1 MDLFVLH
8 DKIKLKGKYRMI
20 MNGKK
25 GLIVGLANNKS
36 IAYGIAKACADQGAE
51 MAFTYLND
59 ALKKRVEPI
68 AKEFGSDKV
77 YELDVSNE
85 EHMAGIA
92 ALVEK
97 DFGKIDFL
105 VHSVA
110 FAPKEALSEPFIK
123 TSKTAF
129 QIAMDISV
137 YSFIDLTNRLE
148 SVLADNASILT
159 LSYLG
164 GPKYIVN
171 YNVMGVA
178 KAALESSV
186 RYMAVVLGKK
196 GQRVNAI
203 SAGPIRT
210 LAAAGIGDFKQIL
223 NWNETNSP
231 LKKNV
236 TTEQVGNSAMYLLS
250 DLASGVTGE
259 IHYVDS
265 GYNIMGMA
273 AAETN
278 EDGKTVFSWDSR
290 KTHKL

>member
-1 MDLFVLH
+1 
-8 DKIKLKGKYRMI
+8 MI
-20 MNGKK
+20 MKGKK

-36 IAYGIAKACADQGAE
+36 IAYGIAKSCADQGAE

-68 AKEFGSDKV
+68 AKEFGSEYV
-77 YELDVSNE
+77 YELDVSNP
-85 EHMAGIA
+85 EHMDSLASKI
-92 ALVEK
+92 EK

-110 FAPKEALSEPFIK
+110 FAPKEALTNSFMQTTKE
-123 TSKTAF
+123 AF

-137 YSFIDLTNRLE
+137 YSLIDLTNKLE
-148 SVLADNASILT
+148 SVLSDDASILT

-178 KAALESSV
+178 KAALESTV
-186 RYMAVVLGKK
+186 RYMAVDLGKK

-223 NWNETNSP
+223 NWNEVNAP

-236 TTEQVGNSAMYLLS
+236 TIHQVGNSAMYLLS
-250 DLASGVTGE
+250 DLSSGVTGE

-278 EDGKTVFSWDSR
+278 EEGKTVLSWDM
-290 KTHKL
+290 K

>member
-1 MDLFVLH
+1 MVM
-8 DKIKLKGKYRMI
+8 K
-20 MNGKK
+20 GKK

-36 IAYGIAKACADQGAE
+36 IAYGIAQACAEQGAE
-51 MAFTYLND
+51 LAFTYLND

-68 AKEFGSDKV
+68 AKKFGSDKV

-85 EHMAGIA
+85 EHMSGIA
-92 ALVEK
+92 ELIEK

-110 FAPKEALSEPFIK
+110 FAPKEALSQPFIK
-123 TSKTAF
+123 TTKEAF
-129 QIAMDISV
+129 QVAMDISV
-137 YSFIDLTNRLE
+137 YSLIDLTNRLE
-148 SVLADNASILT
+148 SVLSDDASILT

-178 KAALESSV
+178 KAALESTV
-186 RYMAVVLGKK
+186 RYMAVDLGKK
-196 GQRVNAI
+196 GQRINAI

-223 NWNETNSP
+223 NWNELNAP

-236 TTEQVGNSAMYLLS
+236 TTKQVGNSAMYLLS
-250 DLASGVTGE
+250 DLSSGVTGE
-259 IHYVDS
+259 VHYVDS

-278 EDGKTVFSWDSR
+278 EEGKTVLSWDM
-290 KTHKL
+290 KDK

>member
-1 MDLFVLH
+1 
-8 DKIKLKGKYRMI
+8 MI
-20 MNGKK
+20 MKGKK

-36 IAYGIAKACADQGAE
+36 IAYGIAKSCAEQGAE

-85 EHMAGIA
+85 EHMAGLA
-92 ALVEK
+92 AKIEK

-110 FAPKEALSEPFIK
+110 FAPKEALSEPFMK
-123 TSKTAF
+123 TTKQAF

-137 YSFIDLTNRLE
+137 FSLIDLTNRLE
-148 SVLADNASILT
+148 SVLSDDASILT

-178 KAALESSV
+178 KAALESTV
-186 RYMAVVLGKK
+186 RYMAVELGKK

-223 NWNETNSP
+223 NWNEVNAP

-236 TTEQVGNSAMYLLS
+236 TIDQVGNSSMYLLS

-259 IHYVDS
+259 VHYVDS
-265 GYNIMGMA
+265 GYNVMGMA
-273 AAETN
+273 AADTN
-278 EDGKTVFSWDSR
+278 EDGKTVLSWDMR
-290 KTHKL
+290 DK

>member
-1 MDLFVLH
+1 
-8 DKIKLKGKYRMI
+8 MI

-36 IAYGIAKACADQGAE
+36 IAYGIAKACHEQGAQ

-68 AKEFGSDKV
+68 AKEFDSEYV

-85 EHMAGIA
+85 EHMKGLA
-92 ALVEK
+92 AKIKK
-97 DFGKIDFL
+97 DFGEIDFL

-110 FAPKEALSEPFIK
+110 FAPKEALSEPFMK
-123 TSKTAF
+123 TSKKAF
-129 QIAMDISV
+129 SIAMDISV
-137 YSFIDLTNRLE
+137 YSLIDLTNSLE
-148 SVLADNASILT
+148 SVLADDASILT

-164 GPKYIVN
+164 GPKYIAN

-178 KAALESSV
+178 KAALESTV
-186 RYMAVVLGKK
+186 RYMAVELGVK

-223 NWNETNSP
+223 NWNEANAP
-231 LKKNV
+231 LRRNV
-236 TTEQVGNSAMYLLS
+236 STTQVGNSAMYLLS

-259 IHYVDS
+259 VHYVDS

-273 AAETN
+273 AVEKDENDKVTL
-278 EDGKTVFSWDSR
+278 VWDNR
-290 KTHKL
+290 KN

>member
-1 MDLFVLH
+1 
-8 DKIKLKGKYRMI
+8 MI
-20 MNGKK
+20 MKGKK

-36 IAYGIAKACADQGAE
+36 IAYGIAKSCAEQGAE

-68 AKEFGSDKV
+68 AKEFGSSYV

-85 EHMAGIA
+85 EHMAGLA
-92 ALVEK
+92 AKIEK

-123 TSKTAF
+123 TTKQAF

-137 YSFIDLTNRLE
+137 YSLIDLTNRLE
-148 SVLADNASILT
+148 SVLSDDASILT

-178 KAALESSV
+178 KAALESTV
-186 RYMAVVLGKK
+186 RYMAVDLGKK

-223 NWNETNSP
+223 NWNEVNAP

-236 TTEQVGNSAMYLLS
+236 TINQVGNSAMYLLS
-250 DLASGVTGE
+250 DLSSGVTGE
-259 IHYVDS
+259 VHYVDS
-265 GYNIMGMA
+265 GYNVMGMA
-273 AAETN
+273 AAETR
-278 EDGKTVFSWDSR
+278 EDGKTVLSWDMR
-290 KTHKL
+290 DK

>member
-1 MDLFVLH
+1 MVM
-8 DKIKLKGKYRMI
+8 K
-20 MNGKK
+20 GKK
-25 GLIVGLANNKS
+25 GLIVGLANDKS
-36 IAYGIAKACADQGAE
+36 IAYGIAKACHEQGAE

-59 ALKKRVEPI
+59 ALKKRVEPL
-68 AKEFGSDKV
+68 AESFGSKYV

-85 EHMAGIA
+85 EHMSNIA
-92 ALVEK
+92 SLIEK

-123 TSKTAF
+123 TTKQAF
-129 QIAMDISV
+129 QVAMDISV
-137 YSFIDLTNRLE
+137 YSLIDLTNRLE
-148 SVLADNASILT
+148 NVLTDDASILT

-164 GPKYIVN
+164 GPKYVPN

-178 KAALESSV
+178 KAALESTV
-186 RYMAVVLGKK
+186 RYMAVDLGLK

-223 NWNETNSP
+223 GWNELNSP
-231 LKKNV
+231 LKRNV
-236 TTEQVGNSAMYLLS
+236 TIDQVGNSAMYLLS
-250 DLASGVTGE
+250 DLSSGVTGE

-265 GYNIMGMA
+265 GYNVMGMA
-273 AAETN
+273 AVEKN
-278 EDGKTVFSWDSR
+278 DDGKTVLAWDNQ
-290 KTHKL
+290 KN

>member
-1 MDLFVLH
+1 M
-8 DKIKLKGKYRMI
+8 IMKGKR
-20 MNGKK
+20 

-36 IAYGIAKACADQGAE
+36 IAYGIAKSCAEQGAE

-92 ALVEK
+92 ELIEK

-123 TSKTAF
+123 TTKQAF

-137 YSFIDLTNRLE
+137 YSLIDLTNRLE
-148 SVLADNASILT
+148 SVLSDDASILT

-178 KAALESSV
+178 KAALESTV
-186 RYMAVVLGKK
+186 RYMAVDLGKK

-223 NWNETNSP
+223 NWNETNAP

-236 TTEQVGNSAMYLLS
+236 TTTQVGSSAMYLLS
-250 DLASGVTGE
+250 DLSSAVTGE
-259 IHYVDS
+259 VHYVDS

-278 EDGKTVFSWDSR
+278 EDGKTVLSWDMR
-290 KTHKL
+290 DK

>member
-1 MDLFVLH
+1 M
-8 DKIKLKGKYRMI
+8 KGKR
-20 MNGKK
+20 

-36 IAYGIAKACADQGAE
+36 IAYGIAKSCAEQGAQ

-68 AKEFGSDKV
+68 AKEFGSEYV
-77 YELDVSNE
+77 YELDVSNP
-85 EHMAGIA
+85 EHMEGLA
-92 ALVEK
+92 AKIEK

-110 FAPKEALSEPFIK
+110 FAPKEALTESFMK
-123 TSKTAF
+123 TSKQAF

-137 YSFIDLTNRLE
+137 YSLIDLTNKLE
-148 SVLADNASILT
+148 PVLTDDASILT

-178 KAALESSV
+178 KAALESTV
-186 RYMAVVLGKK
+186 RYMAVDLGKK

-223 NWNETNSP
+223 NWNEVNAP
-231 LKKNV
+231 LKRNV

-259 IHYVDS
+259 VHYVDS

-278 EDGKTVFSWDSR
+278 EEGKTVMSWDA
-290 KTHKL
+290 K

>member
-1 MDLFVLH
+1 ML
-8 DKIKLKGKYRMI
+8 

-25 GLIVGLANNKS
+25 GLIVGLANEKS
-36 IAYGIAKACADQGAE
+36 IAYGIAKACHKQGAE
-51 MAFTYLND
+51 LAFTYLND

-68 AKEFGSDKV
+68 ANSFDSQAV

-85 EHMAGIA
+85 EHMASLASKIA
-92 ALVEK
+92 K
-97 DFGKIDFL
+97 DFGEIDFI

-110 FAPKEALSEPFIK
+110 FAPKEALSEPFLK
-123 TSKTAF
+123 TTKEAF

-137 YSFIDLTNRLE
+137 YSLVDLTNRLE
-148 SVLADNASILT
+148 SVMSKDCSVLT

-164 GPKYIVN
+164 GPKYVAN

-178 KAALESSV
+178 KAALEATV
-186 RYMAVVLGKK
+186 RYMAVELGAK

-223 NWNETNSP
+223 GWNEFNAP
-231 LKKNV
+231 LKRNV
-236 TTEQVGNSAMYLLS
+236 TIEQVGNSAMYLLS
-250 DLASGVTGE
+250 NLSNGVTGE
-259 IHYVDS
+259 VHYVDS

-273 AAETN
+273 AVEKN
-278 EDGKTVFSWDSR
+278 EAGKTVLSWDQN
-290 KTHKL
+290 K

>member
-1 MDLFVLH
+1 
-8 DKIKLKGKYRMI
+8 MI
-20 MNGKK
+20 MKGKK

-36 IAYGIAKACADQGAE
+36 IAYGIAKSCAEQGAE

-68 AKEFGSDKV
+68 AKEFGSEYV
-77 YELDVSNE
+77 YELDVSNP
-85 EHMAGIA
+85 EHMDSLA
-92 ALVEK
+92 AKIEK

-110 FAPKEALSEPFIK
+110 FAPKEALTDSFMK
-123 TSKTAF
+123 TSKEAF

-137 YSFIDLTNRLE
+137 YSLIDLTNKLE
-148 SVLADNASILT
+148 SVLTDDASILT

-178 KAALESSV
+178 KAALESTV
-186 RYMAVVLGKK
+186 RYMAVDLGKK

-223 NWNETNSP
+223 NWNEVNAP
-231 LKKNV
+231 LKRNV
-236 TTEQVGNSAMYLLS
+236 TTDQVGNSAMYLLS

-259 IHYVDS
+259 VHYVDS

-278 EDGKTVFSWDSR
+278 EEGKTVMSWDA
-290 KTHKL
+290 K

>member
-1 MDLFVLH
+1 
-8 DKIKLKGKYRMI
+8 MI
-20 MNGKK
+20 MKGKK

-51 MAFTYLND
+51 MAFTFLND

-68 AKEFGSDKV
+68 AKEFGSDNV

-92 ALVEK
+92 ELIEK

-110 FAPKEALSEPFIK
+110 FAPKEALSEPFMK
-123 TSKTAF
+123 TTKDAF
-129 QIAMDISV
+129 QIAMDVSV
-137 YSFIDLTNRLE
+137 YSLIDLTNRLE
-148 SVLADNASILT
+148 PVLSDDASILT

-164 GPKYIVN
+164 GPKYVVN

-178 KAALESSV
+178 KAALEATV
-186 RYMAVVLGKK
+186 RYMAVDLGKK

-203 SAGPIRT
+203 SAGPIKT

-223 NWNETNSP
+223 SWNETNAP
-231 LKKNV
+231 LKRNV
-236 TTEQVGNSAMYLLS
+236 TIEQVGNSAMYLLS

-259 IHYVDS
+259 VHYVDS

-273 AAETN
+273 AAEQN
-278 EDGKTVFSWDSR
+278 EEGKTVLSWDVR
-290 KTHKL
+290 D

>member
-1 MDLFVLH
+1 M
-8 DKIKLKGKYRMI
+8 IMKGKR
-20 MNGKK
+20 
-25 GLIVGLANNKS
+25 GLIVGLANDKS
-36 IAYGIAKACADQGAE
+36 IAYGIAKSCHEQGAE
-51 MAFTYLND
+51 LAFTYLND
-59 ALKKRVEPI
+59 ALKKRVEPL
-68 AKEFGSDKV
+68 AQSFGSDKV

-85 EHMAGIA
+85 EHMSKIA
-92 ALVEK
+92 SLIEK

-110 FAPKEALSEPFIK
+110 FAPKEALSEPFMK
-123 TSKTAF
+123 TTKQAF
-129 QIAMDISV
+129 AIAMDISV
-137 YSFIDLTNRLE
+137 YSLIDLTNRLE
-148 SVLADNASILT
+148 SVLSDDASILT

-178 KAALESSV
+178 KAALESTV
-186 RYMAVVLGKK
+186 RYMAVELGKK

-223 NWNETNSP
+223 NWNEINSP
-231 LKKNV
+231 LKRNI

-273 AAETN
+273 AAQEN
-278 EDGKTVFSWDSR
+278 EDGRTVLSWDMA
-290 KTHKL
+290 K

>member
-1 MDLFVLH
+1 MLM
-8 DKIKLKGKYRMI
+8 K
-20 MNGKK
+20 GKK

-36 IAYGIAKACADQGAE
+36 IAYGIAKACAEQGAE

-68 AKEFGSDKV
+68 ASEFGSEKV

-85 EHMAGIA
+85 EHMANIA
-92 ALVEK
+92 SLVEK

-110 FAPKEALSEPFIK
+110 FAPKEALSEPFMK
-123 TSKTAF
+123 TTKQAF
-129 QIAMDISV
+129 QIAMDVSV
-137 YSFIDLTNRLE
+137 YSLIDLTNRLE
-148 SVLADNASILT
+148 SVLADDASIIT

-178 KAALESSV
+178 KAALESTV
-186 RYMAVVLGKK
+186 RYMAVELGSK

-223 NWNETNSP
+223 NWNEINSP

-236 TTEQVGNSAMYLLS
+236 TIEQVGNSAMYLLS

-259 IHYVDS
+259 VHYVDA

-273 AAETN
+273 AAETTP
-278 EDGKTVFSWDSR
+278 DGKTVLSWDAA
-290 KTHKL
+290 K

>member
-1 MDLFVLH
+1 M
-8 DKIKLKGKYRMI
+8 K
-20 MNGKK
+20 GKK
-25 GLIVGLANNKS
+25 GLIVGLANDKS
-36 IAYGIAKACADQGAE
+36 IAYGIAKSCHEQGAE
-51 MAFTYLND
+51 LAFTYLND
-59 ALKKRVEPI
+59 ALKKRVEPL
-68 AKEFGSDKV
+68 AESFGSDKV

-85 EHMAGIA
+85 EHMARIA
-92 ALVEK
+92 GLIEK

-110 FAPKEALSEPFIK
+110 FAPKEALSEPFMK
-123 TSKTAF
+123 TTKQAF
-129 QIAMDISV
+129 AIAMDISV
-137 YSFIDLTNRLE
+137 YSLIDLTNRLE
-148 SVLADNASILT
+148 SVLNDDASILT

-178 KAALESSV
+178 KAALESTV
-186 RYMAVVLGKK
+186 RYMAVELGKK

-223 NWNETNSP
+223 NWNETNAP

-259 IHYVDS
+259 IHYVDA

-273 AAETN
+273 AAEVN
-278 EDGKTVFSWDSR
+278 EDGKTVLSWDAA
-290 KTHKL
+290 K

>member
-1 MDLFVLH
+1 
-8 DKIKLKGKYRMI
+8 MI
-20 MNGKK
+20 MKGKK

-36 IAYGIAKACADQGAE
+36 IAYGIAKSCKEQGAD
-51 MAFTYLND
+51 MAFTFLND

-68 AKEFGSDKV
+68 ATEFGSDKV

-92 ALVEK
+92 ELIKK

-110 FAPKEALSEPFIK
+110 FAPKEALSEPFMK
-123 TSKTAF
+123 TTKEAF

-137 YSFIDLTNRLE
+137 YSLIDLTNRLE
-148 SVLADNASILT
+148 SVLSDDASILT

-164 GPKYIVN
+164 GPQYIVN

-178 KAALESSV
+178 KAALESTV
-186 RYMAVVLGKK
+186 RYMAVDLGKK

-223 NWNETNSP
+223 NWNEINAP
-231 LKKNV
+231 LKRNV
-236 TTEQVGNSAMYLLS
+236 TIDQVGNSAMYLLS

-259 IHYVDS
+259 VHYVDS

-273 AAETN
+273 AAEN
-278 EDGKTVFSWDSR
+278 DADGKTVFSWDA
-290 KTHKL
+290 K

>member
-1 MDLFVLH
+1 MVM
-8 DKIKLKGKYRMI
+8 K
-20 MNGKK
+20 GKK

-36 IAYGIAKACADQGAE
+36 IAYGIAKALSEQGAE

-68 AKEFGSDKV
+68 AKEMGSEYV

-92 ALVEK
+92 AEIER

-110 FAPKEALSEPFIK
+110 FAPKEALSEPFMK
-123 TSKTAF
+123 TTKQAF
-129 QIAMDISV
+129 AVAMDISV

-148 SVLADNASILT
+148 SVLADDASILT

-164 GPKYIVN
+164 GPKYIAN

-178 KAALESSV
+178 KAALESTV
-186 RYMAVVLGKK
+186 RYMAVELGVK

-223 NWNETNSP
+223 NWNEANAP
-231 LKKNV
+231 LKRNV
-236 TTEQVGNSAMYLLS
+236 STIQVGNSAMYLLS

-259 IHYVDS
+259 VHYVDS
-265 GYNIMGMA
+265 GYNVMGMA
-273 AAETN
+273 AVEKDEN
-278 EDGKTVFSWDSR
+278 DKVSLVWDNR
-290 KTHKL
+290 KN

>member
-1 MDLFVLH
+1 MVM
-8 DKIKLKGKYRMI
+8 K
-20 MNGKK
+20 GKK
-25 GLIVGLANNKS
+25 GLIVGLANDKS
-36 IAYGIAKACADQGAE
+36 IAYGIAKACHEQGAE

-59 ALKKRVEPI
+59 ALKKRVEPL
-68 AKEFGSDKV
+68 AESFGSKYV

-92 ALVEK
+92 ALIEK

-110 FAPKEALSEPFIK
+110 FAPKEALSEPFMK
-123 TSKTAF
+123 TTKQAF
-129 QIAMDISV
+129 AIAMDISV
-137 YSFIDLTNRLE
+137 YSLIDLTNRLE
-148 SVLADNASILT
+148 SVLSDDASILT

-178 KAALESSV
+178 KAALESTV
-186 RYMAVVLGKK
+186 RYMAVELGRK

-223 NWNETNSP
+223 NWNEANAP
-231 LKKNV
+231 LKRNV
-236 TTEQVGNSAMYLLS
+236 TIEQVGNSAMYLLS
-250 DLASGVTGE
+250 DLSSAVTGE

-265 GYNIMGMA
+265 GYSIMGMA
-273 AAETN
+273 AAEQT
-278 EDGKTVFSWDSR
+278 EDGKTVLSWDLR
-290 KTHKL
+290 TK

>member
-1 MDLFVLH
+1 LYDDRISTKFR
-8 DKIKLKGKYRMI
+8 KIRNILMVMK
-20 MNGKK
+20 GKK
-25 GLIVGLANNKS
+25 GLIVGLANDKS
-36 IAYGIAKACADQGAE
+36 IAYGIAKACHEQGAE

-59 ALKKRVEPI
+59 ALKKRVEPL
-68 AKEFGSDKV
+68 AESFGSKYV

-92 ALVEK
+92 ALIEK

-123 TSKTAF
+123 TTKQAF
-129 QIAMDISV
+129 AIAMDISV
-137 YSFIDLTNRLE
+137 YSLIDLTNRLE
-148 SVLADNASILT
+148 SVLSDDASILT

-178 KAALESSV
+178 KAALESTV
-186 RYMAVVLGKK
+186 RYMAVDLGRK

-223 NWNETNSP
+223 NWNETNAP

-236 TTEQVGNSAMYLLS
+236 TIEQVGNSAMYLLS
-250 DLASGVTGE
+250 DLSSAVTGE

-273 AAETN
+273 AAEQT
-278 EDGKTVFSWDSR
+278 EDGKTVLSWDLR
-290 KTHKL
+290 TK